1 MASIDWVSKPN
12 ISKVK
17 IVIATSVDS
26 EVKIL
31 STGISE
37 DLSSTLKS
45 IRFNAEGSET
55 VKVAIDDKSFFVVA
69 AANSE
74 HPWGIAN
81 AVANAVRAA
90 GKAEIQVLATE
101 QDQEKAVFGALI
113 GNYRA
118 KDLDK
123 AAVDIKFA
131 KDFKKDA
138 LDRGQKLANAVL
150 AAIDLINS
158 PANKIYPE
166 TFVEKALEIA
176 SPLKLKS
183 KVLDEK
189 ALKAG
194 GYGAILS
201 VGSGSVRP
209 PRLLSLNY
217 KPKGAKKHLVLV
229 GKGITFDSGGLS
241 LKPAAS
247 MGTMK
252 YDMAGAAS
260 VLAAIVAIASL
271 ELNIEVTS
279 IMCLAE
285 NMPSATATRPGDVIT
300 SLSGKTIEVTNTDA
314 EGRLVLADGISHALG
329 LKPDYLVDIATLT
342 GAISVAL
349 GGRLFGVFGDE
360 DIVAKG
366 LEASQTAGEDGWHL
380 PMPTHLDEMLASE
393 VADYANTKNGNAFGG
408 SSVGAL
414 FLEKFAKT
422 NSETDPEWLH
432 LDIAGAA
439 WNTEGPRGVTPKGA
453 TGIGIRTLVQ
463 LAENLQ

>member
-1 MASIDWVSKPN
+1 VSKPN
-12 ISKVK
+12 ISKAK
-17 IVIATSVDS
+17 IVIATSTDS
-26 EVKIL
+26 EVELL
-31 STGISE
+31 SAE
-37 DLSSTLKS
+37 VPENLLATLKS
-45 IRFNAEGSET
+45 VKFKAEGSET
-55 VKVAIDDKSFFVVA
+55 VKVAIDDNSFFIVA
-69 AANSE
+69 ATDST
-74 HPWGIAN
+74 HPWGVAN
-81 AVANAVRAA
+81 AVANAVRVA
-90 GKAEIQVLATE
+90 GKSNIEVLAPKE
-101 QDQEKAVFGALI
+101 NQDKAVFGALL

-123 AAVDIKFA
+123 AAPSIKFS

-138 LDRGQKLANAVL
+138 VSRGEKLASAVL

-183 KVLDEK
+183 KILDEK

-271 ELNIEVTS
+271 GLNIEVTA

-314 EGRLVLADGISHALG
+314 EGRLVLADGITHGLG

-360 DIVAKG
+360 EIVAEG
-366 LEASQTAGEDGWHL
+366 LAASKTAGEDGWHL
-380 PMPTHLDEMLASE
+380 PMPAHLDEMLASE
-393 VADYANTKNGNAFGG
+393 VADYANTKNGNSFGG

-414 FLEKFAKT
+414 FLEKFAK
-422 NSETDPEWLH
+422 SGSADEPKWLH

>member
-1 MASIDWVSKPN
+1 MSKPN
-12 ISKVK
+12 ISKAK
-17 IVIATSVDS
+17 IVIATSTDS
-26 EVKIL
+26 EVELL
-31 STGISE
+31 SMGVPDT
-37 DLSSTLKS
+37 LLVALKS
-45 IRFNAEGSET
+45 IKFKAEGSET
-55 VKVAIDDKSFFVVA
+55 VKVAIDENSFFVVA
-69 AANSE
+69 ASDSA
-74 HPWGIAN
+74 HPWGVAN
-81 AVANAVRAA
+81 AVANAVRLA
-90 GKAEIQVLATE
+90 GKSAVEVLAPKE
-101 QDQEKAVFGALI
+101 NQDKAVFGALL

-123 AAVDIKFA
+123 AATSINFSKEFN
-131 KDFKKDA
+131 KDDVKK
-138 LDRGQKLANAVL
+138 GEKLASAVL

-166 TFVEKALEIA
+166 TFVDKALEITA
-176 SPLKLKS
+176 PLKLKS

-201 VGSGSVRP
+201 VGSGSARP

-271 ELNIEVTS
+271 ELKIEVTS

-314 EGRLVLADGISHALG
+314 EGRLVLADGITHGLG

-349 GGRLFGVFGDE
+349 GGRLFGIFGDE
-360 DIVAKG
+360 DIVEAG
-366 LEASQTAGEDGWHL
+366 LSASRSAGEDGWHL
-380 PMPTHLDEMLASE
+380 PMPAHLNEMLASE
-393 VADYANTKNGNAFGG
+393 VADYANTKNGNSFGG
-408 SSVGAL
+408 SSIGAL

-422 NSETDPEWLH
+422 NSEDAPQWLH

-439 WNTEGPRGVTPKGA
+439 WNTEGPRGVIPKGA
-453 TGIGIRTLVQ
+453 TGVGIRTLVQ